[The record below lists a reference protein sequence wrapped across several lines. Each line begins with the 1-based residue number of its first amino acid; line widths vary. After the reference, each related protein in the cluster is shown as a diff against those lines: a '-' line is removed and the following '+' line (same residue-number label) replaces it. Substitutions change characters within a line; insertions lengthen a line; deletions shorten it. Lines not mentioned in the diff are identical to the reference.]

1 MCPTTHSS
9 ENSTTQPAST
19 VEYSF
24 THLELALISSSELY
38 SELDVPY
45 AGGERRAAQQDGHAV
60 TVAGP
65 TAGTEK
71 YLSVSKKIFSK
82 AQKSHKAKKFHFDCK
97 SMSSIE

>member
-38 SELDVPY
+38 SELDAPY

-71 YLSVSKKIFSK
+71 YLSVSKKYFQK
-82 AQKSHKAKKFHFDCK
+82 RKNHTKQKSFTLIVKA
-97 SMSSIE
+97 